1 MNEAIESD
9 QKWVGKTAVWEKAWE
24 GGGERAGRAPAWLAL
39 LPLRGDC
46 AAVPTSV
53 SPAPVCSVPPLLIP
67 WLWLSSPRSTPAP
80 HTALVGSRHGAEA
93 GRAGGGLQAPCSRSS
108 LAFSSSVLFFLLGD
122 SGYTE
127 QNSRSDSSLSLPDL
141 K

>member
-53 SPAPVCSVPPLLIP
+53 SPAPVCSVPPFAHPVVVAVLP
-67 WLWLSSPRSTPAP
+67 KEHTRPPHGTGGVPAWSRGWESGRRP
-80 HTALVGSRHGAEA
+80 AGSLFKVQSGFQFIGSVFLA
-93 GRAGGGLQAPCSRSS
+93 GR
-108 LAFSSSVLFFLLGD
+108 
-122 SGYTE
+122 
-127 QNSRSDSSLSLPDL
+127 
-141 K
+141 